1 MIPRKDKDKFGFTQ
15 QDDRK
20 LRKSDKF
27 MSGEL
32 SGGEHVKRLEG

>member
-1 MIPRKDKDKFGFTQ
+1 
-15 QDDRK
+15 
-20 LRKSDKF
+20 